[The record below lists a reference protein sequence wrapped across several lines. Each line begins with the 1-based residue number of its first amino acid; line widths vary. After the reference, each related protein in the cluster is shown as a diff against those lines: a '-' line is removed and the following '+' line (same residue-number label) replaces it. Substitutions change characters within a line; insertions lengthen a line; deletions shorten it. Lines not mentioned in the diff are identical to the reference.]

1 MPGGQGYLVAIDHP
15 MRQPFG
21 HYLSMLEA
29 DANYALG
36 KQPNPLDVIPRHKR
50 LTFGDPGNTYN
61 RMDAMKVAKAQ
72 AQFREKAA
80 EFVHSGQAVPRDLM
94 EKYARTLDQR
104 MGTAM
109 PRQDHRRQVP
119 SSPPPPPAPRPI
131 PNSVGQAGNPHIDP
145 QARAAWSKPPP
156 PPLPSPAQLNR
167 PALFEAQAAAG
178 YASPVAGYGA
188 ATRAASPGAPPHN
201 PFSSSPLLTYRG
213 VNAPVPLP
221 QFYGFQQAVSRQQT
235 GGYAG
240 GGSPPRPWNG
250 APGVAVMSRE
260 WSGAN
265 GAPYTMR

>member
-1 MPGGQGYLVAIDHP
+1 
-15 MRQPFG
+15 
-21 HYLSMLEA
+21 
-29 DANYALG
+29 
-36 KQPNPLDVIPRHKR
+36 
-50 LTFGDPGNTYN
+50 
-61 RMDAMKVAKAQ
+61 MDAMKVAKAQ

-109 PRQDHRRQVP
+109 TDHRRQASP
-119 SSPPPPPAPRPI
+119 SPPPPPAPRPI
-131 PNSVGQAGNPHIDP
+131 TTAAATHTWPPPLPATAVGQAGNPHIDP

-156 PPLPSPAQLNR
+156 PPLPVQSPAQLNR

-188 ATRAASPGAPPHN
+188 ATGAASPGAPPHN

-221 QFYGFQQAVSRQQT
+221 QFHGFQQAVSRQQT

-260 WSGAN
+260 WSGGN